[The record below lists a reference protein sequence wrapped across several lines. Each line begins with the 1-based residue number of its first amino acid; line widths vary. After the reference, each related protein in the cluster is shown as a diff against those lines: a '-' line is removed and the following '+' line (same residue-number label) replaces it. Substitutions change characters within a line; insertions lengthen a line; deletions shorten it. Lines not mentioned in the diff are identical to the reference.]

1 MSSPILAGPLG
12 ECCFKAVKHEG
23 TPVGR
28 TDIIAGVPT
37 YVSEPSSANKTVQK
51 TKVILYFADVYGPL
65 HINNQLVQDYFASQ
79 GFIVV
84 GIDYFLGDSFG
95 FYTELDFDRETWIE
109 KSRQKALE
117 LTPRW
122 LDAIREQY
130 GKDSQYLAVGYCF
143 GAPLVLDLAIRG
155 DIVAGAIAH
164 PGFLTEDHFRNIKK
178 PLFLSCAE
186 YDITFP
192 LENRRRAED
201 ILVEV
206 KASYCFQIFS
216 GVEHGFALRGDPNVG
231 DTRWAK
237 EESAR
242 GITNW
247 FQRFCVEDS

>member
-12 ECCFKAVKHEG
+12 ECCFKAVRHEG

-28 TDIIAGVPT
+28 TDMIAGIAT
-37 YVSEPSSANKTVQK
+37 YVSEPGSTETVQK
-51 TKVILYFADVYGPL
+51 TKVILYFADVYGPF

-79 GFIVV
+79 GFVVV

-95 FYTELDFDRETWIE
+95 FHTEQDFDRESWME
-109 KSRQKALE
+109 KSRQQALG

-122 LDAIREQY
+122 LNAIREKY
-130 GKDSQYLAVGYCF
+130 GKSY
-143 GAPLVLDLAIRG
+143 R
-155 DIVAGAIAH
+155 AIAH

-178 PLFLSCAE
+178 PLFISCAE

-216 GVEHGFALRGDPNVG
+216 GVEHGFALRGDPGIG

-242 GITNW
+242 GIANW
-247 FQRFCVEDS
+247 FQRFYAEDL

>member
-1 MSSPILAGPLG
+1 MSSPILAGALG

-37 YVSEPSSANKTVQK
+37 YISEPPSVENVQK
-51 TKVILYFADVYGPL
+51 PKVVLYFADVYGPL

-95 FYTELDFDRETWIE
+95 FHTEHDFDRETWIE
-109 KSRQKALE
+109 KSRQQALE

-122 LDAIREQY
+122 LHAIREKY
-130 GKDSQYLAVGYCF
+130 GKNSQYAAIGYCF
-143 GAPLVLDLAIRG
+143 GAPFVLDLAIRG
-155 DIVAGAIAH
+155 DVVAGAIAH
-164 PGFLTEDHFRNIKK
+164 PGFLTEDHFRNIK
-178 PLFLSCAE
+178 
-186 YDITFP
+186 
-192 LENRRRAED
+192 R
-201 ILVEV
+201 
-206 KASYCFQIFS
+206 
-216 GVEHGFALRGDPNVG
+216 VEHGFALRGDPNVG

-242 GITNW
+242 GIANW
-247 FQRFCVEDS
+247 FQRFCAEDL